1 MKLQKQPLYIR
12 LLIAGGLL
20 LATMPLLFKEY
31 IPMPDF
37 ARGFLEGL
45 GLGMEIIGLVFIK
58 RTQKMGMVCND

>member
-1 MKLQKQPLYIR
+1 MKMQKYPRYITV
-12 LLIAGGLL
+12 LIAFGLL

-45 GLGMEIIGLVFIK
+45 GLGMEIIGLVLI
-58 RTQKMGMVCND
+58 RRRQKLGVVCND

>member
-1 MKLQKQPLYIR
+1 MKMQKHPRYITV
-12 LLIAGGLL
+12 LISLGLL

-45 GLGMEIIGLVFIK
+45 GLGMEIIGLIFDK
-58 RTQKMGMVCND
+58 EKTEDRRCLQ